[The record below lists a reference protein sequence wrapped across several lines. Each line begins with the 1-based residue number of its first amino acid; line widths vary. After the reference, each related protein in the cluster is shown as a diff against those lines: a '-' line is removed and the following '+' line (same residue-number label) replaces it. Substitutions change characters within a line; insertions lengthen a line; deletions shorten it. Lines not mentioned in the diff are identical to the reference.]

1 MVRWLVWGAL
11 PCPRRS
17 RWDREFESPLLQER
31 VTCELGSRG
40 VGVDAHLIDVAGA
53 VIPAAQRAHERRRIH
68 DLGLLRRDQ
77 VPTAGEL
84 RQSGVLRHR
93 CAYGRALS
101 QVVVG
106 IDVDDLIERTEL
118 GLVGT
123 VRTFSTAKPWFLAA
137 CLSNANFG

>member
-1 MVRWLVWGAL
+1 MN
-11 PCPRRS
+11 
-17 RWDREFESPLLQER
+17 
-31 VTCELGSRG
+31 
-40 VGVDAHLIDVAGA
+40 DAGFMISASC
-53 VIPAAQRAHERRRIH
+53 AAM
-68 DLGLLRRDQ
+68 

-118 GLVGT
+118 GVPEGPQFGVFFPQGQSL
-123 VRTFSTAKPWFLAA
+123 RKAA
-137 CLSNANFG
+137 LQIRPRSRGSGYNIGASSSDRGWRG